1 VADPRLPTIE
11 PNDLRDA
18 RIERIKVVAVAFGV
32 VGGVTGLNY
41 RFNAPGGTL
50 PQKVIQVGLT
60 GIKVEPTAAGRASV
74 KVPILA
80 VAAGL
85 LPSPVGYVPAEFYGQ
100 HPELVKNTLGFRAG
114 QKPPILSVGP
124 ARLKE
129 HDAREA
135 VKGIIERVGAV
146 PIRDTVGRVTAYEIP
161 EGPLNITREEFNYL
175 ASLPKGFDG
184 RSVLIVRELEGQ
196 APRFKD
202 TPSSYLA
209 ASSAPAADGGF
220 KPLDVEGASQQAIAS
235 GESAE
240 GIRHELV
247 TERADP

>member
-1 VADPRLPTIE
+1 MADPRLPTIQ

-18 RIERIKVVAVAFGV
+18 RIERIKAAAVAFGL
-32 VGGVTGLNY
+32 VGGVTALNY
-41 RFNAPGGTL
+41 RFNAPGG
-50 PQKVIQVGLT
+50 PVVQKPLQIGLT
-60 GIKVEPTAAGRASV
+60 GIKVAPTPAGRASV
-74 KVPILA
+74 KVPLVA

-85 LPSPVGYVPAEFYGQ
+85 LPQPVGYVPAEFYGL
-100 HPELVKNTLGFRAG
+100 HPEVVKNTLGFRAG
-114 QKPPILSVGP
+114 QKPPILSAGP

-146 PIRDTVGRVTAYEIP
+146 PVRDTVGRVTAYEIP
-161 EGPLNITREEFNYL
+161 DGPLNITREEFNFL
-175 ASLPKGFDG
+175 AALPRGFDG

-202 TPSSYLA
+202 FPADYLA
-209 ASSAPAADGGF
+209 ASSAPAADGTF
-220 KPLDVEGASQQAIAS
+220 KPLDVKGASQLAIAS
-235 GESAE
+235 GDGAD
-240 GIRHELV
+240 GIRRELV